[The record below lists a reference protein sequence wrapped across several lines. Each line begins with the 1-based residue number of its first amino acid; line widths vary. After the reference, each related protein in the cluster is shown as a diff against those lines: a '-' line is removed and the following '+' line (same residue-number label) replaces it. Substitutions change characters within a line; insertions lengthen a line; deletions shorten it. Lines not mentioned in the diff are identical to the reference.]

1 MEDFIGYIRESKLH
15 PEHNGDL
22 EKLSLGGDLVR
33 FAIYKE
39 SFISY
44 PRMLD
49 SKTQKCPDVTVTCFL
64 PPESQRLMT
73 QSQYKGRV
81 GKCVG
86 IEEERGWGWNRKCR
100 GNDLIPLGLILVGSY
115 RVFVSEMLMGSF
127 ENLQHPL
134 VLTV

>member
-64 PPESQRLMT
+64 PPESQRLLR
-73 QSQYKGRV
+73 S
-81 GKCVG
+81 
-86 IEEERGWGWNRKCR
+86 
-100 GNDLIPLGLILVGSY
+100 LIRAQAFRFLLLYSADVVLSA
-115 RVFVSEMLMGSF
+115 
-127 ENLQHPL
+127 HPL
-134 VLTV
+134 YINQRTGLTVYSLVLQWLLRLLLLQPVLLV